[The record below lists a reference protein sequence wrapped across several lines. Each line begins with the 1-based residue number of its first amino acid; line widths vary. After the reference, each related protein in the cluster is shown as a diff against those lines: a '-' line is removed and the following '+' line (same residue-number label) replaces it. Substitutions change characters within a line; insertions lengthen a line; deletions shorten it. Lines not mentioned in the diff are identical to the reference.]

1 MAWVDYYD
9 MLNAIEKYYGST
21 SDVYGE
27 VLKHGPLAEN
37 FPEIAK
43 QAGIDVVT
51 NAKGDV
57 LSYSVKQSVTND
69 LSQGWEIANAANSNI
84 QTGTSKNV
92 FQIQKV
98 SGTQVVEEAGRK
110 IVKESPITKYTNGVK
125 GILNTP
131 VRGTVAPAI
140 AAVAAGVRLGKA
152 IDSSIYKIGDAM
164 GLNPPE
170 ELNPET
176 WASLVSE
183 IPDSGLS
190 GAYKWG
196 FNTIFGF
203 DPDTK
208 NGQMYL
214 DENALAYMA
223 QYLNNTGVI
232 GKTEET
238 TTQQT
243 VNNVTVPAGIW
254 KVVGTTH
261 LITLNN
267 GASTSTVDGQ
277 IGTFKGWPART
288 TVVFNNDS
296 TELYGTIVYQYDNTP
311 LTIISTKDNNTSAF
325 NWLAINPLDD
335 TDYQLGPVS
344 GGGENKTITIN
355 GKTARYTMVQ
365 PSGLSNEIVPIK
377 NSPKISDGYLSWNA
391 LVEMCSA
398 IAWSLIYGQF
408 ETNSENIDGV
418 TNITGGSVPNTENVK
433 SIDEMLA
440 LLKAT
445 YPELWKNRVEQE
457 VAQPD
462 GTTKVITYVP
472 ISIPTGGAGLNPDS
486 TGNTQNG
493 TEITEGTSTDTQL
506 NTIIQYITRL
516 DSLNKGMQN
525 TDTPVTTPP
534 LNPPATGEGGTPV
547 VPPVTGKAS
556 ALYTIY
562 NPTLEQ
568 INSLGAWLWS
578 SNFIDQLL
586 KLFSSPMDAIIGL
599 HKVYATPATG
609 ASQNIKVGYL
619 DSGVPSKIVTEQYT
633 TIDCGTINCY
643 EYFGNV
649 LDYNPYTNLRLYLPF
664 IGIIEL
670 SNSDV
675 MRSNINVVYHVDV
688 LTGACLAE
696 VKISRDGGGGTLY
709 QYAGNACTTLPISSG
724 SYMGVISSVSSVA
737 TRALAGFASGGALG
751 AVASG
756 ATGILNAQGTNVVH
770 SGGFSGNAGAMGCKK
785 PYLIIERPQ
794 TETAN
799 NTAKLI
805 GYGSNLYTELR
816 ACKGF
821 TTVKAVHVDTVTTA
835 TENEKNLIEQA
846 LKQGVIIK

>member
-1 MAWVDYYD
+1 MAWADYYE

-57 LSYSVKQSVTND
+57 LSYSVKQSVTQD
-69 LSQGWEIANAANSNI
+69 LSQGWEIENAANSNI

-98 SGTQVVEEAGRK
+98 SGTQVVEEAGK
-110 IVKESPITKYTNGVK
+110 QVVKETTIAKFTNGVK
-125 GILNTP
+125 GVLNTP

-140 AAVAAGVRLGKA
+140 AAVAAGIRLGKT

-176 WASLVSE
+176 WQSIVSE

-196 FNTIFGF
+196 FNTLFGF

-223 QYLNNTGVI
+223 MYWQSQGLLTATEEFPDGATVGTHPLKKITFGSGFTGTPYPKDTGTFAGTYYDGAAYYVPSWGPVNIVSGTQEQVKWFWDGHKLVIAHKNNTGI
-232 GKTEET
+232 GHGEMSHGIGYYAQYNETYIYDNKTVYYKAFDVNGDAVT
-238 TTQQT
+238 RVPS
-243 VNNVTVPAGIW
+243 VNNAPEHYYYAWYLFYGKLVTTG
-254 KVVGTTH
+254 
-261 LITLNN
+261 
-267 GASTSTVDGQ
+267 VDG
-277 IGTFKGWPART
+277 
-288 TVVFNNDS
+288 
-296 TELYGTIVYQYDNTP
+296 
-311 LTIISTKDNNTSAF
+311 ISTQEGA
-325 NWLAINPLDD
+325 
-335 TDYQLGPVS
+335 
-344 GGGENKTITIN
+344 
-355 GKTARYTMVQ
+355 TA
-365 PSGLSNEIVPIK
+365 PDLSGLTTIDDV
-377 NSPKISDGYLSWNA
+377 LS
-391 LVEMCSA
+391 
-398 IAWSLIYGQF
+398 
-408 ETNSENIDGV
+408 
-418 TNITGGSVPNTENVK
+418 K
-433 SIDEMLA
+433 
-440 LLKAT
+440 LKQAF
-445 YPELWKNRVEQE
+445 PELWENRVEQE

-462 GTTKVITYVP
+462 GTTKTFTYVP

-493 TEITEGTSTDTQL
+493 TEITEGTATDTQL

-516 DSLNKGMQN
+516 DSLNKGMQDSE
-525 TDTPVTTPP
+525 TDVTTPP
-534 LNPPATGEGGTPV
+534 LNPPATGSGGTPV

-556 ALYTIY
+556 ALYSIY

-568 INSLGAWLWS
+568 VNSLGAWLWS

-599 HKVYATPATG
+599 HKIYATPATG
-609 ASQNIKVGYL
+609 AAQNIKVGYL
-619 DSGVPSKIVTEQYT
+619 DSGVPSKIVTDQYT
-633 TIDCGTINCY
+633 TVDCGTVNCY

-649 LDYNPYTNLRLYLPF
+649 LDYNPYTNIRLYLPF
-664 IGIIEL
+664 IGIIDL

-688 LTGACLAE
+688 LSGACLAE
-696 VKISRDGGGGTLY
+696 VKITRDGGGGTLY
-709 QYAGNACTTLPISSG
+709 QYAGNAATTLPISSG
-724 SYMGVISSVSSVA
+724 SYMGVVSSVSSVA

-751 AVASG
+751 AIASG

-794 TETAN
+794 TETAE
-799 NTAKLI
+799 NTAKLL
-805 GYGSNLYTELR
+805 GYGSNLFTKLNT
-816 ACKGF
+816 CKGF
-821 TTVKAVHVDTVTTA
+821 TRVKGVHVDAVPA
-835 TENEKNLIEQA
+835 TKEEKKLIEEK
-846 LKQGVIIK
+846 LMDGIIIR

>member
-1 MAWVDYYD
+1 MAWTDYYD

-43 QAGIDVVT
+43 QAGIDVIT

-57 LSYSVKQSVTND
+57 LSYSVKQSVTQD
-69 LSQGWEIANAANSNI
+69 LSQGWEIMNSANSNI

-98 SGTQVVEEAGRK
+98 SGTQVVEETGK
-110 IVKESPITKYTNGVK
+110 QVVKETPIAKFTNGVK

-152 IDSSIYKIGDAM
+152 IDSSIYKIGNAM

-176 WASLVSE
+176 WQSLVSE

-203 DPDTK
+203 DSDTK

-223 QYLNNTGVI
+223 QYLNTQGFFKKSVAPSAPQNYTDNSKFISYMNKGSNLGFPTRIFVYSMGSSGNEYNGYI
-232 GKTEET
+232 FCET
-238 TTQQT
+238 TK
-243 VNNVTVPAGIW
+243 IE
-254 KVVGTTH
+254 
-261 LITLNN
+261 
-267 GASTSTVDGQ
+267 D
-277 IGTFKGWPART
+277 
-288 TVVFNNDS
+288 
-296 TELYGTIVYQYDNTP
+296 
-311 LTIISTKDNNTSAF
+311 
-325 NWLAINPLDD
+325 
-335 TDYQLGPVS
+335 
-344 GGGENKTITIN
+344 GGETLRYGGDKLGFYAVNVYRANKESPSIEVNDHHGQKAWAGVSI
-355 GKTARYTMVQ
+355 KTGGYTTFTW
-365 PSGLSNEIVPIK
+365 
-377 NSPKISDGYLSWNA
+377 DG
-391 LVEMCSA
+391 
-398 IAWSLIYGQF
+398 SLHLDAVGV
-408 ETNSENIDGV
+408 DGV
-418 TNITGGSVPNTENVK
+418 TTLQGATVPDVSSITTDTG
-433 SIDEMLA
+433 MLEK
-440 LLKAT
+440 LKEL
-445 YPELWKNRVEQE
+445 YPELWENRVEQE

-462 GTTKVITYVP
+462 GTTKTMTYVP

-493 TEITEGTSTDTQL
+493 TEITEGTATDTQL

-516 DSLNKGMQN
+516 DSLNKGVQN

-534 LNPPATGEGGTPV
+534 LNPPATGEGGTPI

-556 ALYTIY
+556 ALYSIY

-568 INSLGAWLWS
+568 VNSLGAWLWS

-599 HKVYATPATG
+599 HKIYATPATG
-609 ASQNIKVGYL
+609 AVQNIKVGYL
-619 DSGVPSKIVTEQYT
+619 DSGVSSKVVTEQYT

-670 SNSDV
+670 ANSDV

-696 VKISRDGGGGTLY
+696 VIITRDGGGGTLY

-794 TETAN
+794 TETAE
-799 NTAKLI
+799 NTAKLL
-805 GYGSNLYTELR
+805 GYGSNLFVQLNT
-816 ACKGF
+816 CKGF
-821 TTVKAVHVDTVTTA
+821 TRVKGVHVDAVPA
-835 TENEKNLIEQA
+835 TKDEKKLIEDK
-846 LKQGVIIK
+846 LMNGVIIN

>member
-1 MAWVDYYD
+1 MAWTDYYD

-57 LSYSVKQSVTND
+57 ISYSVKQSVTQD

-98 SGTQVVEEAGRK
+98 SGTQVVEEAGK
-110 IVKESPITKYTNGVK
+110 KVVKETPIAKFTNGVK
-125 GILNTP
+125 GVLNTP

-140 AAVAAGVRLGKA
+140 VAVAAGVRLGKA

-170 ELNPET
+170 NLNPET
-176 WASLVSE
+176 WSSLVSE

-203 DPDTK
+203 DTDTK

-223 QYLNNTGVI
+223 QYLN
-232 GKTEET
+232 
-238 TTQQT
+238 
-243 VNNVTVPAGIW
+243 VNNYLKAPVFTITGFESTHDYVLKFNDYNFSAFTQISPTTYSANGKYITLKNYDYTFMVRSTAGNSVTV
-254 KVVGTTH
+254 
-261 LITLNN
+261 
-267 GASTSTVDGQ
+267 
-277 IGTFKGWPART
+277 
-288 TVVFNNDS
+288 
-296 TELYGTIVYQYDNTP
+296 Y
-311 LTIISTKDNNTSAF
+311 
-325 NWLAINPLDD
+325 
-335 TDYQLGPVS
+335 
-344 GGGENKTITIN
+344 
-355 GKTARYTMVQ
+355 
-365 PSGLSNEIVPIK
+365 
-377 NSPKISDGYLSWNA
+377 A
-391 LVEMCSA
+391 LVESDSPKSPITYYQSSNHSDNNAFGGIRYTVNGKSVWIGGVSRGDNSFSVYPNAQFIRLGNKTTYDYEDICNIFYGNKSA
-398 IAWSLIYGQF
+398 TISQSINGV
-408 ETNSENIDGV
+408 TGIDGATTPDASAV
-418 TNITGGSVPNTENVK
+418 TSVA
-433 SIDEMLA
+433 DMLA
-440 LLKAT
+440 LLKET
-445 YPELWKNRVEQE
+445 YPQLWENRVEQE

-462 GTTKVITYVP
+462 GTTKTITYVP
-472 ISIPTGGAGLNPDS
+472 ISMPTGGAGLNPDS

-493 TEITEGTSTDTQL
+493 TEIAEGTATDTQL
-506 NTIIQYITRL
+506 NTIIQYITKL
-516 DSLNKGMQN
+516 DSLNKGMQ
-525 TDTPVTTPP
+525 DTETSITTPP
-534 LNPPATGEGGTPV
+534 LNPPAIGSGGTPV

-556 ALYTIY
+556 ALYSIY
-562 NPTLEQ
+562 NPTLAQ
-568 INSLGAWLWS
+568 VNSLGAWLWS

-599 HKVYATPATG
+599 HKIYATPATG
-609 ASQNIKVGYL
+609 AEQNIKVGYL
-619 DSGVPSKIVTEQYT
+619 DSGVPSKIVTDQYT

-664 IGIIEL
+664 IGIIDL

-675 MRSNINVVYHVDV
+675 MRSSINVVYHVDV
-688 LTGACLAE
+688 LSGACLAE
-696 VKISRDGGGGTLY
+696 VKIKRDGGGGTLY
-709 QYAGNACTTLPISSG
+709 QYAGNAATTLPISSG
-724 SYMGVISSVSSVA
+724 SYMGVVSSVSSVA

-751 AVASG
+751 AIASG
-756 ATGILNAQGTNVVH
+756 ATGVLNAQGANVVH

-794 TETAN
+794 TETAE
-799 NTAKLI
+799 NTEKLI
-805 GYGSNLYTELR
+805 GYGSNLFAKLKT
-816 ACKGF
+816 CKGF
-821 TTVKAVHVDTVTTA
+821 TRVKGVHVDDVPA
-835 TENEKNLIEQA
+835 TKEEKKLIEDMLA
-846 LKQGVIIK
+846 DGVIIG

>member
-1 MAWVDYYD
+1 MAWSDYYD
-9 MLNAIEKYYGST
+9 MLAAIGKYYGT
-21 SDVYGE
+21 DSDVYGE
-27 VLKHGPLAEN
+27 VLIHGTLAEDFVN
-37 FPEIAK
+37 IAK
-43 QAGIDVVT
+43 QVPGLEVVT
-51 NAKGDV
+51 NAKGQV
-57 LSYSVKQSVTND
+57 VSYSVTKDITKD
-69 LSQGWEIANAANSNI
+69 LSKGWEIANAANSNI
-84 QTGTSKNV
+84 QTGTANNV

-98 SGTQVVEEAGRK
+98 SGTKVVEEAGK
-110 IVKESPITKYTNGVK
+110 KVVKETPISKYTNGVK
-125 GILNTP
+125 GVLNKP

-152 IDSSIYKIGDAM
+152 IDGSIYKIGDVM

-176 WASLVSE
+176 WKLIVSE

-196 FNTIFGF
+196 FNTLFGF
-203 DPDTK
+203 NEDTK
-208 NGQMYL
+208 AGQMYL
-214 DENALAYMA
+214 DENALAYMSMYLQNEGILKKTNEQVNVYTGPNYL
-223 QYLNNTGVI
+223 QYSENYTY
-232 GKTEET
+232 
-238 TTQQT
+238 
-243 VNNVTVPAGIW
+243 P
-254 KVVGTTH
+254 
-261 LITLNN
+261 
-267 GASTSTVDGQ
+267 
-277 IGTFKGWPART
+277 
-288 TVVFNNDS
+288 
-296 TELYGTIVYQYDNTP
+296 IVY
-311 LTIISTKDNNTSAF
+311 TSS
-325 NWLAINPLDD
+325 P
-335 TDYQLGPVS
+335 
-344 GGGENKTITIN
+344 
-355 GKTARYTMVQ
+355 TARYDAGDHFTTRILKSSTGNVHFAFTQYEGGVINCSYFSDEPNAAYTVESIYQDKKTGEISSSKSTTTLNPMIPVGGFQ
-365 PSGLSNEIVPIK
+365 YYGGDGGSFNLSPSYNDLSHNYAINK
-377 NSPKISDGYLSWNA
+377 LKGDRK
-391 LVEMCSA
+391 SA
-398 IAWSLIYGQF
+398 RDFALIYY
-408 ETNSENIDGV
+408 NSDITTVGGIAGV
-418 TNITGGSVPNTENVK
+418 SSIAGSTTPDASNVS
-433 SIDEMLA
+433 SIEDMLT

-445 YPELWKNRVEQE
+445 YPELWENRVEQE

-462 GTTKVITYVP
+462 GTTKTITYVP

-493 TEITEGTSTDTQL
+493 TEITEGTATDTQL
-506 NTIIQYITRL
+506 NTIIQYITKL
-516 DSLNKGMQN
+516 DSLNKGMQDSK
-525 TDTPVTTPP
+525 TDVTTPP
-534 LNPPATGEGGTPV
+534 LNPPATGEGETPV

-568 INSLGAWLWS
+568 VNSLGAWLWS

-599 HKVYATPATG
+599 HKVYATPSTG
-609 ASQNIKVGYL
+609 AAQNIKVGYL
-619 DSGVPSKIVTEQYT
+619 DSGIPSKVVTEQYT

-675 MRSNINVVYHVDV
+675 MRSSINVMYHVDI

-696 VKISRDGGGGTLY
+696 VKITRDGSGGTLY

-756 ATGILNAQGTNVVH
+756 ATGVLNAQGTNVVH

-785 PYLIIERPQ
+785 PYLIVERPQ

-799 NTAKLI
+799 NTAKLM
-805 GYGSNLYTELR
+805 GYGSNLFTELS

-835 TENEKNLIEQA
+835 TENEKDLIEQL
-846 LKQGVIIK
+846 LKKGVIIK

>member
-1 MAWVDYYD
+1 MAWSDYYD
-9 MLNAIEKYYGST
+9 MLNAIEKYYGTT
-21 SDVYGE
+21 SDVYSE
-27 VLKHGPLAEN
+27 VLKYGVSAED
-37 FPEIAK
+37 FVKIAK
-43 QAGIDVVT
+43 QVPGLEIVT
-51 NAKGDV
+51 NSKGQV
-57 LSYSVKQSVTND
+57 VSYSVTKDITQDMSHR
-69 LSQGWEIANAANSNI
+69 WEIENAANSNI

-98 SGTQVVEEAGRK
+98 SGTKVVEEAGEK
-110 IVKESPITKYTNGVK
+110 VVKETPIAKFTNGVK
-125 GILNTP
+125 GVLNKP
-131 VRGTVAPAI
+131 VRGTIAPAI

-176 WASLVSE
+176 WSSLVSE

-196 FNTIFGF
+196 FNTLFGF

-223 QYLNNTGVI
+223 QYLNNAGVI
-232 GKTEET
+232 GKTEEA

-254 KVVGTTH
+254 KVTGTTQ
-261 LITLNN
+261 IIKFDNN
-267 GASTSTVDGQ
+267 IFTANVDGQ
-277 IGTFKGWPART
+277 IGTYKGWPARAQ
-288 TVVFNNDS
+288 VDFNNNIS
-296 TELYGTIVYQYDNTP
+296 ELYSTILYDYENKP
-311 LTIISTKDNNTSAF
+311 VTIIASRNNTSRF
-325 NWLAINPLDD
+325 SWLAINPVDD
-335 TDYQLGPVS
+335 TKFQQGPAV
-344 GGGENKTITIN
+344 GGDTNRSVTIDGKTVRYTAVPPIGTIN
-355 GKTARYTMVQ
+355 EIIPLKDSVKI
-365 PSGLSNEIVPIK
+365 SNEYI
-377 NSPKISDGYLSWNA
+377 SQAEQTKITD
-391 LVEMCSA
+391 A
-398 IAWSLIYGQF
+398 IAWTLIYGQF
-408 ETNSENIDGV
+408 KTSGENISGV
-418 TNITGGSVPNTENVK
+418 TNITGGNVPDASNVT
-433 SIDEMLA
+433 SIDDMLA

-445 YPELWKNRVEQE
+445 YPELWDNRVEQE

-493 TEITEGTSTDTQL
+493 TEITEETATDTQL

-516 DSLNKGMQN
+516 DSLNKGMQDAN
-525 TDTPVTTPP
+525 TSVTTPP
-534 LNPPATGEGGTPV
+534 LNPPATGDGVTPI
-547 VPPVTGKAS
+547 VPQVSGKAS
-556 ALYTIY
+556 ALYSIY

-568 INSLGAWLWS
+568 VNSLGAWLWS

-599 HKVYATPATG
+599 HKIYATPATG
-609 ASQNIKVGYL
+609 GAQNIKVGYL

-633 TIDCGTINCY
+633 KVDCGTVNCY

-649 LDYNPYTNLRLYLPF
+649 LDYNPYTNIRLYLPF
-664 IGIIEL
+664 IGIIDL

-688 LTGACLAE
+688 LSGACLAE
-696 VKISRDGGGGTLY
+696 VKITRDGGGGTLY
-709 QYAGNACTTLPISSG
+709 QYAGNAATTLPISSG
-724 SYMGVISSVSSVA
+724 SYMGVVSSVSSVA

-751 AVASG
+751 AIASG
-756 ATGILNAQGTNVVH
+756 ATGVLNAQGTNVVH

-794 TETAN
+794 TETAD
-799 NTAKLI
+799 NTAKLL
-805 GYGSNLYTELR
+805 GYGSNLFTKLKT
-816 ACKGF
+816 CKGL
-821 TTVKAVHVDTVTTA
+821 TKVKGLHVDAVPA
-835 TENEKNLIEQA
+835 TKEEKKLIEEK
-846 LKQGVIIK
+846 LLDGVIIS

>member
-1 MAWVDYYD
+1 MAWADYYD

-57 LSYSVKQSVTND
+57 ISYSVKQSITQD

-98 SGTQVVEEAGRK
+98 SGTQVVEEAGK
-110 IVKESPITKYTNGVK
+110 QVVKETPITKYTNGVK

-170 ELNPET
+170 ELNPDT

-208 NGQMYL
+208 NGQMYM

-223 QYLNNTGVI
+223 QYLNHQGFMAEQYHILSDDTATELKIPKFNFASKKEVTFVDLTNHGKPYTTKNVFYTG
-232 GKTEET
+232 G
-238 TTQQT
+238 QT
-243 VNNVTVPAGIW
+243 SVGFDTGGHGYQYNFFSLVSSDNQADFGDDTTVPRSHKFTYNN
-254 KVVGTTH
+254 KVAFVGSVNAWN
-261 LITLNN
+261 LVPQNKVSYL
-267 GASTSTVDGQ
+267 D
-277 IGTFKGWPART
+277 
-288 TVVFNNDS
+288 
-296 TELYGTIVYQYDNTP
+296 TEL
-311 LTIISTKDNNTSAF
+311 S
-325 NWLAINPLDD
+325 D
-335 TDYQLGPVS
+335 TAS
-344 GGGENKTITIN
+344 
-355 GKTARYTMVQ
+355 R
-365 PSGLSNEIVPIK
+365 S
-377 NSPKISDGYLSWNA
+377 
-391 LVEMCSA
+391 SA
-398 IAWSLIYGQF
+398 IANKMGWAMIYGTF
-408 ETNSENIDGV
+408 DLAGGVDGV
-418 TNITGGSVPNTENVK
+418 TNIGESTEINTENIDSV
-433 SIDEMLA
+433 DEMLA
-440 LLKAT
+440 LLKEAF
-445 YPELWKNRVEQE
+445 PELWENRVEQE
-457 VAQPD
+457 IAQPD
-462 GTTKVITYVP
+462 GTTKTITYVP
-472 ISIPTGGAGLNPDS
+472 ISMPTGGAGLNPDS

-493 TEITEGTSTDTQL
+493 TEITEGTATDTQL

-516 DSLNKGMQN
+516 DSLNKGMQD

-534 LNPPATGEGGTPV
+534 LNPPATGEGETPAA
-547 VPPVTGKAS
+547 PPVTGKAS

-562 NPTLEQ
+562 NPTLDQ

-609 ASQNIKVGYL
+609 AAQNIKVGYL
-619 DSGVPSKIVTEQYT
+619 DSGVSSKIVTEQYK

-675 MRSNINVVYHVDV
+675 MRSKINVVYHVDV

-696 VKISRDGGGGTLY
+696 VKITRDGGGGTLY

-794 TETAN
+794 TETAD
-799 NTAKLI
+799 NTATLL
-805 GYGSNLYTELR
+805 GYGANLFVQLK
-816 ACKGF
+816 ACKGL
-821 TTVKAVHVDTVTTA
+821 TRVKGVHVDAIPA
-835 TENEKNLIEQA
+835 TKDEKKLIEEK
-846 LKQGVIIK
+846 LMDGVIIN

>member
-1 MAWVDYYD
+1 MAWADYYD

-27 VLKHGPLAEN
+27 ILKKGPLAEDFVN
-37 FPEIAK
+37 IAK
-43 QAGIDVVT
+43 QVPGLEVVT
-51 NAKGDV
+51 NAKGQV
-57 LSYSVKQSVTND
+57 VSYSVTKDITQD
-69 LSQGWEIANAANSNI
+69 LAQGWEIANAANSNI

-92 FQIQKV
+92 FKIQKV
-98 SGTQVVEEAGRK
+98 SGTQVVEEAGKK
-110 IVKESPITKYTNGVK
+110 IVKEKPITKYTNGVK
-125 GILNTP
+125 GVLNTP

-152 IDSSIYKIGDAM
+152 IDSTIYKIGDAM

-176 WASLVSE
+176 WQSLVSE

-196 FNTIFGF
+196 FNTLFGF

-223 QYLNNTGVI
+223 QWLNNDGVLSQGTTTIIPDDYLNESYPGYTFDVHTGSGTKITSSGDVVTSI
-232 GKTEET
+232 LHSAAAEVKFMFMDSGHDS
-238 TTQQT
+238 
-243 VNNVTVPAGIW
+243 VN
-254 KVVGTTH
+254 
-261 LITLNN
+261 LI
-267 GASTSTVDGQ
+267 GASTGPFDITNSNFPDEHFHGTKFKLNNKTYYYRILNQGYGTLS
-277 IGTFKGWPART
+277 GTFNPPLSHIYNGEGNPVISPILLGYIALFCLHT
-288 TVVFNNDS
+288 T
-296 TELYGTIVYQYDNTP
+296 T
-311 LTIISTKDNNTSAF
+311 
-325 NWLAINPLDD
+325 
-335 TDYQLGPVS
+335 
-344 GGGENKTITIN
+344 GGK
-355 GKTARYTMVQ
+355 
-365 PSGLSNEIVPIK
+365 
-377 NSPKISDGYLSWNA
+377 
-391 LVEMCSA
+391 
-398 IAWSLIYGQF
+398 
-408 ETNSENIDGV
+408 DGV
-418 TNITGGSVPNTENVK
+418 TDLNGATVPDVSSATSEA
-433 SIDEMLA
+433 EMLA
-440 LLKAT
+440 KLKASF
-445 YPELWKNRVEQE
+445 PELWENRVEQDI
-457 VAQPD
+457 AQPD
-462 GTTKVITYVP
+462 GTTKTITYVP
-472 ISIPTGGAGLNPDS
+472 ISIPTGGEGLNPDS

-493 TEITEGTSTDTQL
+493 TEITEDSATDTQL
-506 NTIIQYITRL
+506 NTIIQYITKL
-516 DSLNKGMQN
+516 DSLNKGMQD
-525 TDTPVTTPP
+525 TDTNVTTPP

-556 ALYTIY
+556 ALYSIY
-562 NPTLEQ
+562 NPTLAQ
-568 INSLGAWLWS
+568 VNSLGAWLWS

-599 HKVYATPATG
+599 HKIYATPATG
-609 ASQNIKVGYL
+609 AEQNIKVGYL
-619 DSGVPSKIVTEQYT
+619 DSGVQSKIVTEQYT
-633 TIDCGTINCY
+633 TVDCGTVNCY

-664 IGIIEL
+664 IGIIDL

-696 VKISRDGGGGTLY
+696 VKITRDGGGGTLY
-709 QYAGNACTTLPISSG
+709 QYAGNAATTLPISSG

-794 TETAN
+794 TETAD
-799 NTAKLI
+799 NTAKLL
-805 GYGSNLYTELR
+805 GYGSNLFTQLKTCRGLTR
-816 ACKGF
+816 AKG
-821 TTVKAVHVDTVTTA
+821 VHVNAVPA
-835 TENEKNLIEQA
+835 TKEEKKLIEDK
-846 LKQGVIIK
+846 LMDGVIIN

>member
-1 MAWVDYYD
+1 MAWSDYYD
-9 MLNAIEKYYGST
+9 MLNAIGKYYGTT

-27 VLKHGPLAEN
+27 VLKYGPLAEDFVN
-37 FPEIAK
+37 IAK
-43 QAGIDVVT
+43 QVPGLEVVT
-51 NAKGDV
+51 NKKGQV
-57 LSYSVKQSVTND
+57 VSYSVTKDITQD
-69 LSQGWEIANAANSNI
+69 LSQGWEIANSANSNI

-98 SGTQVVEEAGRK
+98 SGTKVVEESGKK
-110 IVKESPITKYTNGVK
+110 IVRETPITKFTNGVK
-125 GILNTP
+125 GVLNKP

-170 ELNPET
+170 ELNPDT

-196 FNTIFGF
+196 FNTLFGF

-223 QYLNNTGVI
+223 QYLNANNYLKTG
-232 GKTEET
+232 KE
-238 TTQQT
+238 
-243 VNNVTVPAGIW
+243 
-254 KVVGTTH
+254 
-261 LITLNN
+261 
-267 GASTSTVDGQ
+267 
-277 IGTFKGWPART
+277 
-288 TVVFNNDS
+288 
-296 TELYGTIVYQYDNTP
+296 
-311 LTIISTKDNNTSAF
+311 
-325 NWLAINPLDD
+325 
-335 TDYQLGPVS
+335 
-344 GGGENKTITIN
+344 ITIN
-355 GKTARYTMVQ
+355 GDRPTTGNVTIKSLGTKEQLLEIIGDKFKGIVNALPDNAVYFSDNFRTAILTTPSSGQICKIRYVLGLNVGDVINVSKKVRD
-365 PSGLSNEIVPIK
+365 SGGWFMRID
-377 NSPKISDGYLSWNA
+377 SDGRVHGLTEDKKTYLTPYKVLLSQVKYDSWDDAIGVEFGLLNA
-391 LVEMCSA
+391 DSLTSA
-398 IAWSLIYGQF
+398 GAPDGVYA
-408 ETNSENIDGV
+408 IDGSTTPDASNV
-418 TNITGGSVPNTENVK
+418 TSVA
-433 SIDEMLA
+433 DMLA

-445 YPELWKNRVEQE
+445 YPELWENRVEQE

-472 ISIPTGGAGLNPDS
+472 ISMPTGGAGLNPDS

-493 TEITEGTSTDTQL
+493 TEITEGAATDTQL
-506 NTIIQYITRL
+506 NTIIQYITKL
-516 DSLNKGMQN
+516 DSLNKGMQD

-534 LNPPATGEGGTPV
+534 LNPPATGSGGTPV

-556 ALYTIY
+556 ALYSIY

-568 INSLGAWLWS
+568 VNSLGAWLWS

-599 HKVYATPATG
+599 HKIYATPATG
-609 ASQNIKVGYL
+609 GAQNIKVGYL
-619 DSGVPSKIVTEQYT
+619 DSGVQSKIVTEQYT
-633 TIDCGTINCY
+633 TVDCGKVNCY

-649 LDYNPYTNLRLYLPF
+649 LDYNPYTSIRLYLPF
-664 IGIIEL
+664 IGIIDL

-688 LTGACLAE
+688 LSGACLAE
-696 VKISRDGGGGTLY
+696 VKITRDGGGGTLY
-709 QYAGNACTTLPISSG
+709 QYAGNAATTLPISSG
-724 SYMGVISSVSSVA
+724 SYMGVVSSVSSVA

-751 AVASG
+751 AIASG

-794 TETAN
+794 TETAD
-799 NTAKLI
+799 NTAKLL
-805 GYGSNLYTELR
+805 GYGSNLFTKLKT
-816 ACKGF
+816 CKGL
-821 TTVKAVHVDTVTTA
+821 TRVKGVHVDAVPA
-835 TENEKNLIEQA
+835 TKEEKKLIEEK
-846 LKQGVIIK
+846 LTDGVIIS

>member
-1 MAWVDYYD
+1 MAWADYYD

-27 VLKHGPLAEN
+27 ILKNGPLAEDFVN
-37 FPEIAK
+37 IAK
-43 QAGIDVVT
+43 QVPGLEVVT
-51 NAKGDV
+51 NAKGQV
-57 LSYSVKQSVTND
+57 VSYSVTKDITQD

-98 SGTQVVEEAGRK
+98 SGTQVVEEAGKK
-110 IVKESPITKYTNGVK
+110 IVKEKPITKYTNGVK
-125 GILNTP
+125 GVLNKP

-170 ELNPET
+170 ELNPDT
-176 WASLVSE
+176 WQSLVSE

-190 GAYKWG
+190 GAYKFG
-196 FNTIFGF
+196 FNTLFGF

-214 DENALAYMA
+214 DENALAYMSL
-223 QYLNNTGVI
+223 YLKDREFFATGETKVYESDAIKSLGISDYVNFPISLSTVPLQTYNNQFDPSNPKYFLTRITNSTANRNAIFSYTTNQSYVI
-232 GKTEET
+232 LGDSTKFYYGSDSGEGILTPLPT
-238 TTQQT
+238 LDTPSNKFTF
-243 VNNVTVPAGIW
+243 NNVDTYVGNVGRAIAG
-254 KVVGTTH
+254 VLAG
-261 LITLNN
+261 
-267 GASTSTVDGQ
+267 GAINQLKQSLSQDVINKIAYAMVHGDVRSTSSRPDG
-277 IGTFKGWPART
+277 IDDITGA
-288 TVVFNNDS
+288 
-296 TELYGTIVYQYDNTP
+296 NTP
-311 LTIISTKDNNTSAF
+311 NF
-325 NWLAINPLDD
+325 DD
-335 TDYQLGPVS
+335 VT
-344 GGGENKTITIN
+344 T
-355 GKTARYTMVQ
+355 
-365 PSGLSNEIVPIK
+365 
-377 NSPKISDGYLSWNA
+377 ISDA
-391 LVEMCSA
+391 LM
-398 IAWSLIYGQF
+398 
-408 ETNSENIDGV
+408 
-418 TNITGGSVPNTENVK
+418 
-433 SIDEMLA
+433 
-440 LLKAT
+440 LLKQT
-445 YPELWKNRVEQE
+445 YPELWENRVEQD

-462 GTTKVITYVP
+462 GTTKTITYVP

-486 TGNTQNG
+486 TGNTQDG
-493 TEITEGTSTDTQL
+493 TEITEGTATDTQL
-506 NTIIQYITRL
+506 NTIIQYITKL
-516 DSLNKGMQN
+516 DSLNKGMQD

-556 ALYTIY
+556 ALYSIY
-562 NPTLEQ
+562 NPTLAQ
-568 INSLGAWLWS
+568 VNSLGAWLWS

-599 HKVYATPATG
+599 HKIYATPSTG
-609 ASQNIKVGYL
+609 AEQNIKVGYL

-633 TIDCGTINCY
+633 TVDCGTVNCY

-664 IGIIEL
+664 IGIIDL
-670 SNSDV
+670 SNSDA

-696 VKISRDGGGGTLY
+696 VKIKRDGGGGTLY
-709 QYAGNACTTLPISSG
+709 QYAGNAATTLPISSG

-756 ATGILNAQGTNVVH
+756 ATGILNAQGANVVH

-794 TETAN
+794 TETAD
-799 NTAKLI
+799 NTAKLL
-805 GYGSNLYTELR
+805 GYGSNLFVQLKTCHGLTKV
-816 ACKGF
+816 KG
-821 TTVKAVHVDTVTTA
+821 VHVDAVPA
-835 TENEKNLIEQA
+835 TKEEKKLIEDK
-846 LKQGVIIK
+846 LMDGVIIS

>member
-1 MAWVDYYD
+1 MAWADYYD

-51 NAKGDV
+51 NVKGDV
-57 LSYSVKQSVTND
+57 LSYSVKQSITQD
-69 LSQGWEIANAANSNI
+69 LSQGWEIANGVNSNI

-92 FQIQKV
+92 FPIQKV
-98 SGTQVVEEAGRK
+98 SGTQIVEEAGK
-110 IVKESPITKYTNGVK
+110 QIVKETPIAKFTNGVK
-125 GILNTP
+125 GVLNTP
-131 VRGTVAPAI
+131 VRGTIAPAI

-152 IDSSIYKIGDAM
+152 IDGSIYKIGDAM

-176 WASLVSE
+176 WQNIVSE
-183 IPDSGLS
+183 LPDSGLS

-196 FNTIFGF
+196 FNTLFGF

-223 QYLNNTGVI
+223 QYL
-232 GKTEET
+232 
-238 TTQQT
+238 
-243 VNNVTVPAGIW
+243 VNNGFFA
-254 KVVGTTH
+254 KAGTT
-261 LITLNN
+261 
-267 GASTSTVDGQ
+267 ASVNPDVEAMLTVQDKELLKSSFPVYTSAVGHVNRGGTISERSVIVETSTA
-277 IGTFKGWPART
+277 P
-288 TVVFNNDS
+288 
-296 TELYGTIVYQYDNTP
+296 VYFFYQEQNQYDEWYYP
-311 LTIISTKDNNTSAF
+311 CACSTAPFAVRLYLDGVADHEDLWTSYRSNAYGKPIYLVDPKYSF
-325 NWLAINPLDD
+325 TSDVESVLKNPK
-335 TDYQLGPVS
+335 G
-344 GGGENKTITIN
+344 
-355 GKTARYTMVQ
+355 GKTAAPGAALIILYGNLAT
-365 PSGLSNEIVPIK
+365 SGGTPGVSDITGATVPDV
-377 NSPKISDGYLSWNA
+377 S
-391 LVEMCSA
+391 
-398 IAWSLIYGQF
+398 
-408 ETNSENIDGV
+408 GV
-418 TNITGGSVPNTENVK
+418 TTEA
-433 SIDEMLA
+433 EMLA
-440 LLKAT
+440 KLKEI
-445 YPELWKNRVEQE
+445 YPELWQNRVEQE

-472 ISIPTGGAGLNPDS
+472 VSIPTGGAGLNPDS

-493 TEITEGTSTDTQL
+493 TEITEGTATDTQL
-506 NTIIQYITRL
+506 NTIIQYITKL
-516 DSLNKGMQN
+516 DSLNKGMQDSK
-525 TDTPVTTPP
+525 TDVTTPP

-599 HKVYATPATG
+599 HKVYATPSTG
-609 ASQNIKVGYL
+609 AAQNIKVGYL

-670 SNSDV
+670 ANSDV

-688 LTGACLAE
+688 LSGACLAE
-696 VKISRDGGGGTLY
+696 VKITRDGGGGTLY

-756 ATGILNAQGTNVVH
+756 ATGVLNAQGTNVVH

-785 PYLIIERPQ
+785 PYLIVERPQ
-794 TETAN
+794 TETAD
-799 NTAKLI
+799 NTAKLL
-805 GYGSNLYTELR
+805 GYGSNLFVQLKT
-816 ACKGF
+816 CKGL
-821 TTVKAVHVDTVTTA
+821 TKVKGVHVDAVPA
-835 TENEKNLIEQA
+835 TKEEKKLIEEK
-846 LKQGVIIK
+846 LIDGVIINQ